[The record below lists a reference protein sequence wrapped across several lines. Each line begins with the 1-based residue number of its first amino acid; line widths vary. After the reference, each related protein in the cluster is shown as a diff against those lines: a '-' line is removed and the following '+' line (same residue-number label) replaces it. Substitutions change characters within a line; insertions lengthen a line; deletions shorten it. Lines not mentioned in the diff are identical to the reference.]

1 MGEREENEGIW
12 NGEGGKKRNWIN
24 LELKGKRKE
33 TVEKKEKIND
43 WREEQRVKGKEKERI
58 MAKTGKG
65 KETLENKQTNEYR

>member
-1 MGEREENEGIW
+1 M
-12 NGEGGKKRNWIN
+12 
-24 LELKGKRKE
+24 ELKGKRKE